1 MAGKV
6 NNYFLVNAPAGS
18 GKTTQI
24 KAMIRQF
31 IIDNPKDN
39 ILCITYTNRAADEL
53 SKDIKTLNVFIG
65 TIHSFLHAFM
75 KRYFAHKDVLNLYY
89 KMFEDVIKKRISNPE
104 ADEHIAAS
112 NEKYKEKYG
121 DLSYEVIQKNIKTI
135 SYNESSFSSLYYGG
149 LSHDDLIKFSK
160 LIIDTFP
167 VIKKRICSKYQ
178 FIFIDEYQDTTADVL
193 NIFYDSVAGTKSQLY
208 LFGDKMQ
215 QIYKNY
221 DGSFEDRFA
230 LFDTSRVLKINYRS
244 VPEIVN
250 LLNKIYNDTKYDQDS
265 SEKMKQVQPT
275 IHPQVIICDN
285 IEDELLTIKENDP
298 DTLVLYLLNKER
310 FAAIGSL
317 NLYQAFDSM
326 DKYAFGRAYS
336 PVDVLTSDYDENPDP
351 LIKLLYLIVD
361 IYYNYE
367 NRLYGLIIQKL
378 RNHTA
383 LVNKDGWYIT
393 SHSGKQKLHDNLNI
407 IFSVLTDKEKT
418 IADLLTALKTTSI
431 IQPSYLEGILEDEEY
446 RSVLDVPTNE
456 ILAMV
461 DYLNQPKISTQH
473 GVKGESHNSVVFV
486 ADDSNR
492 NPVVHMYRF
501 FEMWGQLDISLS
513 SFQQFYYSYVKEL
526 YNLQISIGLK
536 INDLVKESFMANE
549 KSIIER
555 AVLIRQR
562 FEKDPIFSFLCAEN
576 YERFLAKP
584 GVTKAKD
591 CFKENTVYGV
601 LSAYKLFYVG
611 CSRARKN
618 LIILIDRPKL
628 KGDIELQ
635 KRKFAT
641 LGFVVS

>member
-6 NNYFLVNAPAGS
+6 NNCFLVNAPAGS

-39 ILCITYTNRAADEL
+39 ILCITYTKRAADEL
-53 SKDIKTLNVFIG
+53 SKDIHTPNVFIG

-89 KMFEDVIKKRISNPE
+89 KMFEDAIKKRISNPE

-121 DLSYEVIQKNIKTI
+121 DLSYEIIQKNIKI
-135 SYNESSFSSLYYGG
+135 IAYNESSFSSLYYGG
-149 LSHDDLIKFSK
+149 LSHDDLIIFSK
-160 LIIDTFP
+160 LIVDTFP
-167 VIKKRICSKYQ
+167 VIRKRISSKYQ
-178 FIFIDEYQDTTADVL
+178 YIFIDEYQDTTADVL
-193 NIFYDSVAGTKSQLY
+193 NIFYDSVAETKSQLY

-230 LFDTSRVLKINYRS
+230 LFDTSRVLNINYRS

-285 IEDELLTIKENDP
+285 IEDELLRIKENDP

-393 SHSGKQKLHDNLNI
+393 SHSGKQKLHDNLNV
-407 IFSVLTDKEKT
+407 IFSVLINKEKT

-461 DYLNQPKISTQH
+461 NYLNQPKISTQH

-486 ADDSNR
+486 ADDSTR

-513 SFQQFYYSYVKEL
+513 SFQQFYYSYTKEL
-526 YNLQISIGLK
+526 YNLQISIGSK
-536 INDLVKESFMANE
+536 INDLVKESYMTNE

-562 FEKDPIFSFLCAEN
+562 FGKDPIFSFLCAEN

-618 LIILIDRPKL
+618 LIILIDRSKL